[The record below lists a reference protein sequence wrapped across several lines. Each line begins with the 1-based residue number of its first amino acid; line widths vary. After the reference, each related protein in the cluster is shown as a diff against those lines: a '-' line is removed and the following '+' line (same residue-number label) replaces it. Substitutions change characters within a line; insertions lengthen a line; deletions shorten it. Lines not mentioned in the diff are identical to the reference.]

1 MKKEVIQGEDELMQ
15 IMLSVPKNTVK
26 LEIHATVMDDET
38 DELYVMT
45 NKMPTNEVIDAR
57 ISYYLQEL
65 PVMERHI
72 HEKVPSISKPDMQNQ
87 TSIPSKRDA
96 PALPV
101 AIIQELIYV
110 TC

>member
-57 ISYYLQEL
+57 ISGWKWEGENVKYRLTDIGKEL
-65 PVMERHI
+65 AD
-72 HEKVPSISKPDMQNQ
+72 SKG
-87 TSIPSKRDA
+87 
-96 PALPV
+96 
-101 AIIQELIYV
+101 Y
-110 TC
+110 

>member
-45 NKMPTNEVIDAR
+45 NKMSTNEVIEAR
-57 ISYYLQEL
+57 ISGWEWEGENVKYCLTD
-65 PVMERHI
+65 
-72 HEKVPSISKPDMQNQ
+72 ISKELAD
-87 TSIPSKRDA
+87 SKG
-96 PALPV
+96 
-101 AIIQELIYV
+101 
-110 TC
+110 